1 MINLVMP
8 TKGYI
13 LLNTTAST
21 DVFKIILRA
30 EQSLE
35 TGRPLHGAEG
45 LGANL
50 SPAPPPARRH
60 QTGSQSSRCPR
71 PAAVLR

>member
-8 TKGYI
+8 LKGYI

-50 SPAPPPARRH
+50 SPAPPH
-60 QTGSQSSRCPR
+60 QPGAIR
-71 PAAVLR
+71 PEVKHLGAHVLRRS